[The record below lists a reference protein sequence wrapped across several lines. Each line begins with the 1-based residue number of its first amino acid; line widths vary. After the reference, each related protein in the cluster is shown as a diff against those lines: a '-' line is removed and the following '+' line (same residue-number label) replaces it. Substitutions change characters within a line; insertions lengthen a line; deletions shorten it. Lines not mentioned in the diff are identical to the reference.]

1 MAYNVL
7 LVDDH
12 KILRDGIKTILER
25 TADFRVVGEAESG
38 ADAVSA
44 CRKLHPDL
52 VLMDIGLPGLNGI
65 EATIEVLRHCPRTK
79 VMMLS
84 MYDDENSVVAA
95 KLSEVP
101 VNSGKIFKFGNKPGI
116 LVHTSSGEFKAFS
129 AVCTHLECIVQ
140 YRDDTKQIWCACH
153 NGQYNLSGKNIGG
166 PPPRPL
172 EEYKVNTRGDDVVVT
187 RA

>member
-1 MAYNVL
+1 MNPDIRTNANQDLGPPDSPPRRTFLDIL
-7 LVDDH
+7 LGTSALATLGA
-12 KILRDGIKTILER
+12 IIYPI
-25 TADFRVVGEAESG
+25 FRFMSPPQIVESTE
-38 ADAVSA
+38 S
-44 CRKLHPDL
+44 
-52 VLMDIGLPGLNGI
+52 
-65 EATIEVLRHCPRTK
+65 
-79 VMMLS
+79 
-84 MYDDENSVVAA
+84 SVVAA

-101 VNSGKIFKFGNKPGI
+101 PNSGKIFKFGNKPGI
-116 LVHTSSGEFKAFS
+116 LVHTTSGEFKAFS

-172 EEYKVNTRGDDVVVT
+172 EEYKVNTRGDEVVVT

>member
-1 MAYNVL
+1 MANKSSQPSSAPADGGPSRRSFLDYL
-7 LVDDH
+7 L
-12 KILRDGIKTILER
+12 GS
-25 TADFRVVGEAESG
+25 TAVATLGAIVYPIFKFMSPPQIVES
-38 ADAVSA
+38 S
-44 CRKLHPDL
+44 
-52 VLMDIGLPGLNGI
+52 
-65 EATIEVLRHCPRTK
+65 
-79 VMMLS
+79 
-84 MYDDENSVVAA
+84 ENSVIAA

-101 VNSGKIFKFGNKPGI
+101 PNTGKIFKFGNKPGI
-116 LVHTSSGEFKAFS
+116 LVHTAQGEFKAFS

>member
-1 MAYNVL
+1 MANKNSQHL
-7 LVDDH
+7 SAPA
-12 KILRDGIKTILER
+12 DGTPSRRSFLDYLIGS
-25 TADFRVVGEAESG
+25 TAVATLGAIVYPIFRFMSPPQIVES
-38 ADAVSA
+38 S
-44 CRKLHPDL
+44 
-52 VLMDIGLPGLNGI
+52 
-65 EATIEVLRHCPRTK
+65 
-79 VMMLS
+79 
-84 MYDDENSVVAA
+84 ENSVTAA

-101 VNSGKIFKFGNKPGI
+101 PNSGKIFKFGNKPGI
-116 LVHTSSGEFKAFS
+116 LVHTAQGEFKAFS

>member
-1 MAYNVL
+1 MNPDIRTNANKDLGPPDSPPRRTFLDIL
-7 LVDDH
+7 LGTSALATLGAIVYP
-12 KILRDGIKTILER
+12 I
-25 TADFRVVGEAESG
+25 FRFMSPPQIVESTE
-38 ADAVSA
+38 S
-44 CRKLHPDL
+44 
-52 VLMDIGLPGLNGI
+52 
-65 EATIEVLRHCPRTK
+65 
-79 VMMLS
+79 
-84 MYDDENSVVAA
+84 SVVAA

-101 VNSGKIFKFGNKPGI
+101 PNSGKIFKFGNKPGI
-116 LVHTSSGEFKAFS
+116 LVHTTSGEFKAFS

-172 EEYKVNTRGDDVVVT
+172 EEYKVNTRGDEVVVT